1 MSITVEWLGHS
12 SFRLTGSRTIY
23 IDPWKVP
30 SRRKDGDIVLISHSH
45 HDHFSAYDIKQV
57 TRDSW
62 NVLGPE
68 DVIQELGIG
77 RSMVPTD
84 VIETEGVRISAL
96 RAYTI
101 HRLFHPVAKNWLGFI
116 IEMDDVKLYY
126 AGDTDVIPE
135 MREIGPVDIALL
147 PVPGVFTMDAQE
159 AAQATQL
166 FKAAC
171 AIPYHWGDTIGSRK
185 DAERFARAAAC
196 KVIILD
202 PQASMVIHHTEG
214 PTNPDMRSLTQR
226 LSLARRLRRFWRG
239 YDLKPL
245 VCYLSN

>member
-23 IDPWKVP
+23 IDPWKIP
-30 SRRKDGDIVLISHSH
+30 SRRKDGDVILISHLH

-62 NVLGPE
+62 NVWGPE

-77 RSMVPTD
+77 RFMLPTD
-84 VIETEGVRISAL
+84 SIETEGISVTAVK
-96 RAYTI
+96 AYTI
-101 HRLFHPVAKNWLGFI
+101 HRLFHPVEKNWLGFI
-116 IEMDDVKLYY
+116 IEMDGVRLYY
-126 AGDTDVIPE
+126 AGDTDLIPE
-135 MREIGPVDIALL
+135 MRSIGVVDIALL
-147 PVPGVFTMDAQE
+147 PVPGVFTMDAHE

-166 FKAAC
+166 FKAGC
-171 AIPYHWGDTIGSRK
+171 AIPYHWGDTIGSRE
-185 DAERFARAAAC
+185 DAEQFARAAAC
-196 KVIILD
+196 KVVILD
-202 PQASMVIHHTEG
+202 PQASLVIQHTDG
-214 PTNPDMRSLTQR
+214 PINPDLRSLPQR
-226 LSLARRLRRFWRG
+226 LSLARKLRKFWSG